1 MDITRIAY
9 ERYKLDWMIQHK
21 FTLNDLIRELEL
33 MQEDEN
39 ATSLASLSSLYRGW
53 EYRFGFGSEIWA
65 RYEEFMD
72 SEFLDGEYMKVLLT
86 ASEYILY
93 VKYVTEN
100 ILV

>member
-1 MDITRIAY
+1 MDITQIAY

-21 FTLNDLIRELEL
+21 FTLNDLMHELDL
-33 MQEDEN
+33 MQEEED
-39 ATSLASLSSLYRGW
+39 ATAVSSLYRDW
-53 EYRFGFGSEIWA
+53 EYGFGFGSEIWA
-65 RYEEFMD
+65 SYEEFMD